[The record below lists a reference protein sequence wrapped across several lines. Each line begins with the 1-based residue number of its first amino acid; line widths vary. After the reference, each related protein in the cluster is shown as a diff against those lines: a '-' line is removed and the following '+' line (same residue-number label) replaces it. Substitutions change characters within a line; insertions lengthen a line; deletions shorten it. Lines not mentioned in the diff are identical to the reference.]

1 MGCFIRPDALNEE
14 VIEAQKKEINNGYKI
29 KQQRVVKLYES
40 DLFPK
45 YL

>member
-14 VIEAQKKEINNGYKI
+14 VIEAQKKGINSGYKI
-29 KQQRVVKLYES
+29 KKQKVVKLYEP

>member
-14 VIEAQKKEINNGYKI
+14 VIEAQKKEINNGYMI
-29 KQQRVVKLYES
+29 KQQKVVKLYEP